1 MKRSRLFSGI
11 AAAALAITLSS
22 AASAAT
28 NYGSKEANL
37 QAMRWY
43 AQQQMAKGLPNPYPG
58 VDLWTGQGFSEF
70 RKGVTNPY
78 FANYGYTTPY
88 YGYNNSYV
96 NPYYSNTYGYN
107 NTYVNPY
114 YGNSSLYTNMYANPL
129 YGSSG
134 SYWY

>member
-1 MKRSRLFSGI
+1 MNKSRICGGLL
-11 AAAALAITLSS
+11 AAVLAVGLSS
-22 AASAAT
+22 AASAQ
-28 NYGSKEANL
+28 NMSKQANL

-70 RKGVTNPY
+70 RRGLTNPY
-78 FANYGYTTPY
+78 LSNYGYGNSW
-88 YGYNNSYV
+88 YG
-96 NPYYSNTYGYN
+96 N

-114 YGNSSLYTNMYANPL
+114 VNPYLNPYNQYNTQYTQYSNPY
-129 YGSSG
+129 YGSTG